1 MREQKKAGSR
11 RQQSAGMRELFARL
25 HEMQRSA
32 AWLARSLDPP
42 VSRQAIMTW
51 HDVPIVYIAQVAE
64 LLETTPA
71 RVRPDLAR
79 IFGGAE
85 PERAVA

>member
-1 MREQKKAGSR
+1 
-11 RQQSAGMRELFARL
+11 MRELFGRL
-25 HEMQRSA
+25 HAIGKSA
-32 AWLARSLDPP
+32 AWLARNLDPP

-51 HDVPIVYIAQVAE
+51 HDVPIAYITQAAE
-64 LLETTPA
+64 LLETTPE

-79 IFGGAE
+79 IFGRVE